1 MSSPSVIRVEYTG
14 RVAVITIDNPKKLGA
29 LNRDQYFELTN
40 KMNEVAARDEVYITV
55 LTGTGRFF
63 SA

>member
-1 MSSPSVIRVEYTG
+1 MPTSSVIKVQYNG
-14 RVAVITIDNPKKLGA
+14 RVAVVTIDNPKKLNA
-29 LNRDQYFELTN
+29 LSQDQYFELASA
-40 KMNEVAARDEVYITV
+40 MNEVAARDDIVVTV